1 MRVWASLRP
10 LERGV
15 RRPLSGRA
23 GACILALF
31 VSQSI
36 AQPAAAQTKSFVISW
51 LTQAVYSQDGDCPG
65 GNEPS
70 IDEMLRRMLVQL
82 GKTPSEIDALM
93 SKLNGGSFTA
103 PIYDV
108 LVNRGRV
115 AGKPVNV
122 YDSPTSVPDPH
133 VHTVVGKFAPGF
145 NLDGRGADSP
155 DSFEDPDT
163 HEKGVN
169 NQYFRA
175 LGCFTTHRGV
185 PPARPLHWSYVWSAQ
200 RVAMRAWLISVSGAD
215 LSRNADVTV
224 TFDKALSPVMLDA
237 NGNTQR
243 DQTFRIDPDPR
254 SHNVFRGRIQ
264 DHVLTI
270 VPASFHM
277 VSDPLLMAGWDIRN
291 THLRLTMNPDGTLSG
306 LLGGYQSWSQIY
318 FMYGT
323 GAWSYESMVGLN
335 IPGIY
340 YALRRLADADPD
352 PKTGQN
358 MSISVAYRIE
368 AVPAMTVPSNGGA
381 QVVSTAVAPAG
392 NR

>member
-1 MRVWASLRP
+1 VAATLIVSL
-10 LERGV
+10 
-15 RRPLSGRA
+15 SM
-23 GACILALF
+23 
-31 VSQSI
+31 SD
-36 AQPAAAQTKSFVISW
+36 PAAAESRSFVISW

-70 IDEMLRRMLVQL
+70 IDAMLRRMLVQL
-82 GKTPSEIDALM
+82 GKTPTEIDALM
-93 SKLNGGSFTA
+93 AKLAGGSFTA

-108 LVNRGRV
+108 LVNRGRID
-115 AGKPVNV
+115 GKPVNV
-122 YDSPTSVPDPH
+122 YDNPTSTPDPH
-133 VHTVVGKFAPGF
+133 VHTVVGQFAPGF
-145 NLDGRGADSP
+145 NLDGKGADSP
-155 DSFEDPDT
+155 NSFEDPET

-175 LGCFTTHRGV
+175 LGCFTTHRAV

-200 RVAMRAWLISVSGAD
+200 RVAMRAWLISISGAD
-215 LSRNADVTV
+215 LSRNGDVTV

-254 SHNVFRGRIQ
+254 SHNVFRGRVQ
-264 DHVLTI
+264 DGELTI
-270 VPASFHM
+270 VPAGFHM
-277 VSDPLLMAGWDIRN
+277 LSDPLLMAGWDIRN
-291 THLRLTMNPDGTLSG
+291 THLRLKLNPDGTLSG

-318 FMYGT
+318 FMYAT

-352 PKTGQN
+352 PVTGQN

-368 AVPAMTVPSNGGA
+368 AVPALTIPPGGGS
-381 QVVSTAVAPAG
+381 QVASSAGAVRAAG
-392 NR
+392 NP